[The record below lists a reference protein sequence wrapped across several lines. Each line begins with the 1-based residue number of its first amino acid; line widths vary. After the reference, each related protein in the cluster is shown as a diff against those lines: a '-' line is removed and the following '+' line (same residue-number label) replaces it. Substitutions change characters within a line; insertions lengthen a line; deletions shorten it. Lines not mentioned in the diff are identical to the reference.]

1 MCNTAALSPLKAIID
16 NPGFKTITGAYTPG
30 PNNEEKQGALNA
42 PRLAAEAAQTSAT
55 QSANA
60 KLAARNKRRGASLLA
75 TGAGDTGALQP
86 AGGGKT
92 VLGA

>member
-1 MCNTAALSPLKAIID
+1 MCGNAGVRQAF
-16 NPGFKTITGAYTPG
+16 GGYTPG
-30 PNNEEKQGALNA
+30 PSGEEKAAMLAA
-42 PRLAAEAAQTSAT
+42 PRLAAEAAQTQAG
-55 QSANA
+55 QAANA

-86 AGGGKT
+86 AGAGKS

>member
-1 MCNTAALSPLKAIID
+1 MCGNAGLRQLS
-16 NPGFKTITGAYTPG
+16 GGYTPG
-30 PNNEEKQGALNA
+30 PSGEETAAMLAA
-42 PRLAAEAAQTSAT
+42 PRLAAEAAQTQASQA
-55 QSANA
+55 ANS

-86 AGGGKT
+86 AGAGKS

>member
-1 MCNTAALSPLKAIID
+1 MCGNA
-16 NPGFKTITGAYTPG
+16 GARQAFGGYTPG
-30 PNNEEKQGALNA
+30 PNAEERQAEIDA
-42 PRLAAEAAQTSAT
+42 PRLAAEAAHTKASQA
-55 QSANA
+55 ANS

-86 AGGGKT
+86 AGAGKT

>member
-1 MCNTAALSPLKAIID
+1 MCGNAGVRQLS
-16 NPGFKTITGAYTPG
+16 GGYTPG
-30 PNNEEKQGALNA
+30 PSGEETAAMLAA
-42 PRLAAEAAQTSAT
+42 PRLAAEAAQTQAA
-55 QSANA
+55 QAANA

-86 AGGGKT
+86 AGAGKT

>member
-1 MCNTAALSPLKAIID
+1 MCGNAGIRQL
-16 NPGFKTITGAYTPG
+16 TGGYTPG
-30 PNNEEKQGALNA
+30 PSEEEMRGALDA
-42 PRLAAEAAQTSAT
+42 PRLAAEAVQTKASQA
-55 QSANA
+55 ANA

-86 AGGGKT
+86 AGAGKT

>member
-1 MCNTAALSPLKAIID
+1 MCGNAGLRQAF
-16 NPGFKTITGAYTPG
+16 GGYTPG
-30 PNNEEKQGALNA
+30 PNAEERQAMIAA
-42 PRLAAEAAQTSAT
+42 PRLAAEAAQTQASQA
-55 QSANA
+55 ANA

-86 AGGGKT
+86 AGAGKT

>member
-1 MCNTAALSPLKAIID
+1 MCGTLKEVGKLFGASAPDMPKPLPLAPAA
-16 NPGFKTITGAYTPG
+16 
-30 PNNEEKQGALNA
+30 A
-42 PRLAAEAAQTSAT
+42 PAQTPAQAQAETDASAA

-75 TGAGDTGALQP
+75 TGAGDTGLVQS
-86 AGGGKT
+86 AGGKS